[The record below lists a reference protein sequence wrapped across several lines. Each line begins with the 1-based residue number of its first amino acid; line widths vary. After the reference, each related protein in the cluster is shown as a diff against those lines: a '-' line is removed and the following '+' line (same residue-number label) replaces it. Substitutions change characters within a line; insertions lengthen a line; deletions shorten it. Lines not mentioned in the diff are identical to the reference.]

1 MKTLMERFQ
10 LEQDKL
16 DQEQEDS
23 HGDYKKMKVVLKK
36 KIRLYKQLL
45 KEDDLTDLERVR
57 MENKKDWI
65 MSHMLSL
72 IIDEKTTNKISE
84 LTKRVDRLEK
94 KTAGRGRY

>member
-36 KIRLYKQLL
+36 KIRLY
-45 KEDDLTDLERVR
+45 
-57 MENKKDWI
+57 
-65 MSHMLSL
+65 S
-72 IIDEKTTNKISE
+72 
-84 LTKRVDRLEK
+84 
-94 KTAGRGRY
+94 